1 MASTQAR
8 FARARLC
15 IQLPPPPRATA
26 RTPRSSVRTPP
37 MLHNYGIRRR
47 VIAAPAQSRL
57 ARKGRRR
64 LPNTRGPSISH
75 TGCLHLASRSASRI
89 AAGFAAPYKTRGTNG
104 AAPGAGGARLGHG
117 PQRRSCATQKGKRP
131 SRRCAKQSLRQRSE
145 GPARSGRRHDG
156 LAGPLLLGVCGF
168 CRVCGHNVH
177 ARCGP
182 VSPSARCTCAH
193 VREDANSCR
202 AHAMRRAGAAPSCA
216 APDCRGAV
224 AGLFGHG
231 FRHFA
236 PYTRA
241 FAPAAPANRPKSAA
255 PLPPRMVAPVST
267 QIFARW
273 KRRYALWLPVWPEW
287 GSRMAVCYYI
297 HHSIFII
304 FIMLLYN
311 PNILKSIILSLENK
325 KYY

>member
-8 FARARLC
+8 FAWARSC
-15 IQLPPPPRATA
+15 IQPPPPPHATT

-37 MLHNYGIRRR
+37 MLHNHGIRRR
-47 VIAAPAQSRL
+47 VIAAPAESTP

-64 LPNTRGPSISH
+64 LPDTLSPGTSH
-75 TGCLHLASRSASRI
+75 AGCLRRASRSASRI
-89 AAGFAAPYKTRGTNG
+89 AAGFAAPYKMRGTNG
-104 AAPGAGGARLGHG
+104 AAQGAGGARFGHG
-117 PQRRSCATQKGKRP
+117 QQRRSCAAQKGKRP
-131 SRRCAKQSLRQRSE
+131 SRRCAKQSLRQRSK
-145 GPARSGRRHDG
+145 GPARSGRM
-156 LAGPLLLGVCGF
+156 AGWRDRCLLGVCGF

-182 VSPSARCTCAH
+182 VSPSARRTCAH
-193 VREDANSCR
+193 GREAANSCR
-202 AHAMRRAGAAPSCA
+202 AHAMRRAGAAPYCA

-231 FRHFA
+231 FRHYA
-236 PYTRA
+236 PYARA

-304 FIMLLYN
+304 LIILLYN
-311 PNILKSIILSLENK
+311 PNILKSII
-325 KYY
+325 